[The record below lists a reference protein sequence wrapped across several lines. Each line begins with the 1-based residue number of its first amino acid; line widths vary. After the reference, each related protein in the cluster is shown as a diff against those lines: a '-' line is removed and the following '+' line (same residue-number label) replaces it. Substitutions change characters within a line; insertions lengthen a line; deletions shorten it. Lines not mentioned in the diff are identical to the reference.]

1 MRLSDEAVYQEFQ
14 SENVQSILKNI
25 EQKLETSFTAVELKN
40 WGGQGIIIYLE
51 CPLYYYKICAKL
63 PHFKASSLMEAK
75 HAILKEALINEAL
88 TRHGA
93 DYVPRLLCYSDD
105 GTYFVREYLDGNLL
119 DKEIR
124 DAIPEERIKLA
135 YLEWEMV
142 TKAFNTI
149 HENKEQPYVIRD
161 LKAKNIIL
169 SPGKDKLFLIDL
181 GSCRREDNMISRR
194 KLKIWNRF
202 GSGQF
207 LHWPLEQLTEDKN
220 KCSKKVDYFAFGVLM
235 YETVFNYRPYTNK
248 EKILS
253 VAKKKYA
260 KEYEIAKN
268 EIHKAVKANYLPI
281 ELAEL
286 MIHTLHPEPENRFFK
301 EMIRQ

>member
-14 SENVQSILKNI
+14 SENVQLVLKSI
-25 EQKLETSFTAVELKN
+25 EQKLETNFTAIELKD

-63 PHFKASSLMEAK
+63 PHFGAPGLLEAK

-88 TRHGA
+88 TSRGA

-105 GTYFVREYLDGNLL
+105 GTYLIREYLDGILL

-124 DAIPEERIKLA
+124 NATPEERIKLA
-135 YLEWEMV
+135 YLEWETI

-149 HENKEQPYVIRD
+149 HENREQPYVIRD
-161 LKAKNIIL
+161 LKAKNIIF
-169 SPGKDKLFLIDL
+169 SPEKDKLFLIDL

-194 KLKIWNRF
+194 KLKMWQRF

-220 KCSKKVDYFAFGVLM
+220 KCSRKVDYFAFGVLM
-235 YETVFNYRPYTNK
+235 YETVFNYRPYTNN
-248 EKILS
+248 EKTIPA
-253 VAKKKYA
+253 AKKKYE
-260 KEYEIAKN
+260 KEYEMAKN
-268 EIHKAVKANYLPI
+268 EIHKAVEADYLPI

-286 MIHTLHPEPENRFFK
+286 MIHTLHPESENRFFK
-301 EMIRQ
+301 EMTRQ